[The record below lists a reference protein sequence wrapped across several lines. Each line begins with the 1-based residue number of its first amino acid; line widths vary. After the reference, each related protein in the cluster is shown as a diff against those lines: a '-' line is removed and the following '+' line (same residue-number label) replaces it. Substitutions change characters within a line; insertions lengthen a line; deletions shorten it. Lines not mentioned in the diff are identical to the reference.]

1 MDIYIKETIAEFI
14 EDKDS
19 FSIPYLQSELNFTY
33 GEIREAIT
41 ELEKE
46 KKVEFL
52 GGIVYK
58 WAPPQTDFDE
68 DDDDEM
74 SLEEVRKSIAKEIA
88 MTRKRVI
95 RKMRGLDSRFPFDDD
110 DDDDDDAFLFDDTA
124 LDSDSNLLLVS
135 NGGPIPNVATENVSI
150 TQFIA
155 QQREYNLQDKSFSPR
170 LNVTIPDIN
179 EKLMFHA
186 FERFSNWYI
195 HDGGIASK
203 YIRSKA
209 LGLEEDMAKAWYDLI
224 VENVPRAMVS
234 CKFGEDRLILSV
246 DDYAPLTYF
255 EERVSHLSTTIGQLI
270 AFTDYI
276 IKRQNRID
284 TLKSFHVPFEE
295 YDRIATALLDSG
307 VEFEN
312 LTEVVEKILE
322 IYPEATSE
330 IVNKVLMRCAAVA
343 LRREDEN
350 AEKIIEFYG
359 KVKNNYTY
367 SLTVYFIMKQVE
379 NI

>member
-1 MDIYIKETIAEFI
+1 M
-14 EDKDS
+14 
-19 FSIPYLQSELNFTY
+19 IPFLQSELNFTY
-33 GEIREAIT
+33 REIREAIS

-58 WAPPQTDFDE
+58 WSPPQTDSDE
-68 DDDDEM
+68 DDDDDKMTLDEA
-74 SLEEVRKSIAKEIA
+74 RKSIEKKDA
-88 MTRKRVI
+88 MARKHII
-95 RKMRGLDSRFPFDDD
+95 RKMRGLDSHFPFDDD

-135 NGGPIPNVATENVSI
+135 NGGPIPNVATENVGI

-179 EKLMFHA
+179 EKLIFHT

-209 LGLEEDMAKAWYDLI
+209 LGLEEDMAGAWYDLI
-224 VENVPRAMVS
+224 VENVPHAMMN
-234 CKFGEDRLILSV
+234 CKFGEDKLILSI

-284 TLKSFHVPFEE
+284 ILKSFHVPFEE
-295 YDRIATALLDSG
+295 YDRIANGLLDSG

-379 NI
+379 NIQ